1 MPPASATTSIK
12 LDSKVK
18 DRLQRLADARHRKPH
33 WLMKEA
39 IHQYVER
46 EEKRQAF
53 YDDARKAWDE
63 YQATGL
69 HVTGE
74 EVAAWLET
82 WGTDDE
88 KASPVCHR

>member
-1 MPPASATTSIK
+1 MTDLVPS
-12 LDSKVK
+12 
-18 DRLQRLADARHRKPH
+18 
-33 WLMKEA
+33 
-39 IHQYVER
+39 

-53 YDDARKAWDE
+53 YDDVRKAWDE

-82 WGTDDE
+82 WGTDDN
-88 KASPVCHR
+88 KASPVCHRQYSRHPVRPGSRL